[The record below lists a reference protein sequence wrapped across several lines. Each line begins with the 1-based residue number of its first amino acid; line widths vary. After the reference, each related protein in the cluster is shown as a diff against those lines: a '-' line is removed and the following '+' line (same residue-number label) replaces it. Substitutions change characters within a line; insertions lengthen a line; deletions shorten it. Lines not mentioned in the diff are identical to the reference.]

1 MSVAVVGVDVG
12 GTFTDFAVLRDGRLE
27 VYKLPSTPSDPSR
40 GILQGVSDLSV
51 GEASYVHGSTVATN
65 ALLERRGAR
74 TALVTTHGFEDV
86 LEIGRQNRPDLY
98 DLGMDRPPALVPA
111 ELRFG
116 VSERV
121 DQAGAVVATPRP
133 EELSK
138 LVSTLD
144 DAQVD
149 AVAVVLLFSFLNPL
163 HEELVAEALAGLKSN
178 PYVSVSSQVVPEFR
192 EYERTSTVVVNSY
205 VGPLMSRYISQLET
219 ALGAGLRIM
228 QSSGGSITVQL
239 ASNQPVRT
247 ILSGPAGGVVGAF
260 HLASQA
266 GYDDVI
272 TLDMGGTSTDVS
284 LCPGVIKETTSSS
297 LAGCPISVPMIEIHS
312 VGAGGGSISRLDE
325 GGALVVGPQ
334 SAGADPGPACYG
346 VGDQVTVTDANLIL
360 GRLPQDQPLAGKLQ
374 LHYQRAH
381 DLLSALGAGLGGDA
395 RAAALGVVRVV
406 NATMERAIRTIS
418 LERGYDPRRFT
429 LVAFGGAGPAH
440 ACELAQE
447 LGIPRVLV
455 PPHPGILSALGV
467 GIADIVR
474 DYSRTVMMRGSDMTK
489 DRLDAGFA
497 VLEDAATAEMA
508 DEGLPVG
515 RLVMRRFLDVRYV
528 GTVLRTDGQLPHPHR
543 WVRSSR
549 SPRFSP
555 RSQPTVR
562 LLRSLGAGGGSES
575 APQDADPRGQAG
587 TSRGPARGKRLQCSP
602 GCGNRGCLPAR
613 GVAHQYLYQRDLLH
627 HGNVIQGPAV
637 VLQMDSTTSIPP
649 GWTAQVDGYG
659 NLVVEPTG

>member
-51 GEASYVHGSTVATN
+51 GEASFVHGSTVATN
-65 ALLERRGAR
+65 ALLERRGGR

-98 DLGMDRPPALVPA
+98 DLGVDRPPALVPA

-121 DQAGAVVATPRP
+121 DQAGAVVTTPRP

-205 VGPLMSRYISQLET
+205 VGPLMSRYISQLED

-228 QSSGGSITVQL
+228 QSSGGSITAQL

-297 LAGCPISVPMIEIHS
+297 LAGCPIGVPMIEIHS

-406 NATMERAIRTIS
+406 NSTMERAIRTIS

-474 DYSRTVMMRGSDMTK
+474 DYSRTVMMRGSDMSK

-497 VLEDAATAEMA
+497 VLEDTATAEMA

-515 RLVMRRFLDVRYV
+515 RLVTRRFLDVRYV
-528 GTVLRTDGQLPHPHR
+528 GQSYELTVNFPTRSAGFDQSVARAFHRAHNQRFGYSDPSEPVEVVNLRLKMLIPVDKPEQAVGQREGSDARAARVAETEVVFQQGTLP
-543 WVRSSR
+543 
-549 SPRFSP
+549 
-555 RSQPTVR
+555 T
-562 LLRSLGAGGGSES
+562 
-575 APQDADPRGQAG
+575 
-587 TSRGPARGKRLQCSP
+587 
-602 GCGNRGCLPAR
+602 N
-613 GVAHQYLYQRDLLH
+613 LYQRDQLR
-627 HGNVIQGPAV
+627 HGNVIEGPAV

-659 NLVVEPTG
+659 NLIVEPTG

>member
-40 GILQGVSDLSV
+40 GILQGVRDLSV

-86 LEIGRQNRPDLY
+86 LEIGRQNRPALY
-98 DLGMDRPPALVPA
+98 DLGVDRPPALVPA

-149 AVAVVLLFSFLNPL
+149 AAAVVLLFSFLNPL

-228 QSSGGSITVQL
+228 QSSGGSITAQL

-272 TLDMGGTSTDVS
+272 TLDMGGTTAKAGIIEEGEISRSPEYEVGGEVS
-284 LCPGVIKETTSSS
+284 IGHRLMKGSGYLLRVPSID
-297 LAGCPISVPMIEIHS
+297 LAE
-312 VGAGGGSISRLDE
+312 VGAGGGSIAWTDPA
-325 GGALVVGPQ
+325 GALKVGPH
-334 SAGADPGPACYG
+334 SAGANPGPACYDNGG
-346 VGDQVTVTDANLIL
+346 VEPTITDANVHMGLTNPESLAGGTLAIRRDL
-360 GRLPQDQPLAGKLQ
+360 AEKAITDRVAGRLGPHEDGVGNSHHRQLEPDSSPAGGFN
-374 LHYQRAH
+374 
-381 DLLSALGAGLGGDA
+381 GARTRPPA
-395 RAAALGVVRVV
+395 I
-406 NATMERAIRTIS
+406 RAIRV
-418 LERGYDPRRFT
+418 RRH
-429 LVAFGGAGPAH
+429 GAGTGLGCRGRARHGQGHRPA
-440 ACELAQE
+440 AAGSFQ
-447 LGIPRVLV
+447 LV
-455 PPHPGILSALGV
+455 
-467 GIADIVR
+467 
-474 DYSRTVMMRGSDMTK
+474 
-489 DRLDAGFA
+489 
-497 VLEDAATAEMA
+497 
-508 DEGLPVG
+508 
-515 RLVMRRFLDVRYV
+515 
-528 GTVLRTDGQLPHPHR
+528 
-543 WVRSSR
+543 
-549 SPRFSP
+549 
-555 RSQPTVR
+555 
-562 LLRSLGAGGGSES
+562 
-575 APQDADPRGQAG
+575 
-587 TSRGPARGKRLQCSP
+587 GPALRRSRAPL
-602 GCGNRGCLPAR
+602 
-613 GVAHQYLYQRDLLH
+613 
-627 HGNVIQGPAV
+627 
-637 VLQMDSTTSIPP
+637 DSNS
-649 GWTAQVDGYG
+649 
-659 NLVVEPTG
+659 LR

>member
-1 MSVAVVGVDVG
+1 MSIAVVGVDVG
-12 GTFTDFAVLRDGRLE
+12 GTFTDFAVLRDGLLE
-27 VYKLPSTPSDPSR
+27 VYKLPSTPTDPSR
-40 GILQGVSDLSV
+40 GILQGVSDLAV
-51 GEASYVHGSTVATN
+51 GEASFVHGSTVATN
-65 ALLERRGAR
+65 ALLERRGGR

-86 LEIGRQNRPDLY
+86 LEIGRQNRANLY
-98 DLGMDRPPALVPA
+98 DLGIDRSPPLVPT

-116 VSERV
+116 VPERV
-121 DQAGAVVATPRP
+121 DQAGGVVTAPRP
-133 EELSK
+133 EDLSK

-144 DAQVD
+144 DADVD
-149 AVAVVLLFSFLNPL
+149 AIAVVLLFSFLNPL

-205 VGPLMSRYISQLET
+205 VGPLMSRYINQLEN

-228 QSSGGSITVQL
+228 QSSGGSITAQL

-266 GYDDVI
+266 GYGDVI

-297 LAGCPISVPMIEIHS
+297 LAGCPIGVPMIEIHS
-312 VGAGGGSISRLDE
+312 VGAGGGSIARMDD

-346 VGDQVTVTDANLIL
+346 VGEQVTVTDANLIL
-360 GRLPQDQPLAGKLQ
+360 GRLPQDQPLAGKLE

-381 DLLSALGAGLGGDA
+381 DLLSQLGASLGGDA
-395 RAAALGVVRVV
+395 RTAALGVVRVV

-418 LERGYDPRRFT
+418 LERGYDPRGFT

-447 LGIPRVLV
+447 LGIPRVFV

-474 DYSRTVMMRGSDMTK
+474 DYSRTVMMRGSEMAK
-489 DRLDAGFA
+489 DRLDAAFA
-497 VLEDAATAEMA
+497 VLENTATAEMA
-508 DEGLPVG
+508 DEGLPVD
-515 RLVMRRFLDVRYV
+515 RLVTRRFLDVRYV
-528 GTVLRTDGQLPHPHR
+528 GQSYELTVNYPTRSAGFDQAVARAFHR
-543 WVRSSR
+543 
-549 SPRFSP
+549 
-555 RSQPTVR
+555 
-562 LLRSLGAGGGSES
+562 
-575 APQDADPRGQAG
+575 
-587 TSRGPARGKRLQCSP
+587 
-602 GCGNRGCLPAR
+602 
-613 GVAHQYLYQRDLLH
+613 AHQQRFGYSDTSEPVEVVNLRLKMLIPVDKPEQTAGQRQGSDPGAARVAENEVVFQQGPLPTAIYQRDLLR
-627 HGNVIQGPAV
+627 HGNVVEGPAV
-637 VLQMDSTTSIPP
+637 VLQMDSTTAIPP
-649 GWTAQVDGYG
+649 GWRAEVDGYG

>member
-12 GTFTDFAVLRDGRLE
+12 GTFTDFAVLRDGQLE

-40 GILQGVSDLSV
+40 GILQGVSDLAV
-51 GEASYVHGSTVATN
+51 GEASFVHGSTVATN
-65 ALLERRGAR
+65 ALLERRGGR

-86 LEIGRQNRPDLY
+86 LEIGRQARADLY
-98 DLGMDRPPALVPA
+98 DLGVDRPPALVPS

-116 VSERV
+116 ISERV
-121 DQAGAVVATPRP
+121 DQAGSVVTTPRA
-133 EELSK
+133 EDLTK

-149 AVAVVLLFSFLNPL
+149 GIAVVLLFSFLNPL

-178 PYVSVSSQVVPEFR
+178 PFVSVSSQVVPEFR

-205 VGPLMSRYISQLET
+205 VGPLMSRYISQLEG
-219 ALGAGLRIM
+219 ALGSGLRIM
-228 QSSGGSITVQL
+228 QSSGGSITAQL

-297 LAGCPISVPMIEIHS
+297 LAGCPIGVPMIEIHS
-312 VGAGGGSISRLDE
+312 VGAGGGSIARLDE

-346 VGDQVTVTDANLIL
+346 VGEQVTVTDANLIL
-360 GRLPQDQPLAGKLQ
+360 GRLPQDQPLAGKLE
-374 LHYQRAH
+374 LHFQRAH
-381 DLLSALGAGLGGDA
+381 DLLSQLGASLGGDA

-474 DYSRTVMMRGSDMTK
+474 DYSRTVMMRGADMSK
-489 DRLDAGFA
+489 DRLDSGFA
-497 VLEDAATAEMA
+497 VLEDTATAEMA
-508 DEGLPVG
+508 DEGLPVN
-515 RLVMRRFLDVRYV
+515 RLVTRRFLDVRYV
-528 GTVLRTDGQLPHPHR
+528 GQSYELTVNYPTRSAGFNQAASRAFHRAHHQRFGYSDPSEPVEVVNLRLKMLIPVGKPEQSVGQHEGKDSGAARVAEADVVFQQGTLP
-543 WVRSSR
+543 
-549 SPRFSP
+549 
-555 RSQPTVR
+555 T
-562 LLRSLGAGGGSES
+562 G
-575 APQDADPRGQAG
+575 
-587 TSRGPARGKRLQCSP
+587 
-602 GCGNRGCLPAR
+602 
-613 GVAHQYLYQRDLLH
+613 LYQRDLLRY
-627 HGNVIQGPAV
+627 GNIIDGPAV

-649 GWTAQVDGYG
+649 GWTAGVDGYG
-659 NLVVEPTG
+659 NLIIEPAG

>member
-12 GTFTDFAVLRDGRLE
+12 GTFTDFAVLRDGQLE

-40 GILQGVSDLSV
+40 GILQGVSDLAV
-51 GEASYVHGSTVATN
+51 GEASFVHGSTVATN
-65 ALLERRGAR
+65 ALLERRGGR

-86 LEIGRQNRPDLY
+86 LEIGRQARSHLY
-98 DLGMDRPPALVPA
+98 DLGVDRPPALVPS

-116 VSERV
+116 ISERV
-121 DQAGAVVATPRP
+121 DQAGSVVTTPRA
-133 EELSK
+133 EDLTK

-149 AVAVVLLFSFLNPL
+149 AIAVVLLFSFLNPL

-178 PYVSVSSQVVPEFR
+178 PFVSVSSQVVPEFR

-205 VGPLMSRYISQLET
+205 VGPLMSRYISQLEG
-219 ALGAGLRIM
+219 ALGSGLRIM
-228 QSSGGSITVQL
+228 QSSGGSITAQL

-266 GYDDVI
+266 GYGDVI

-297 LAGCPISVPMIEIHS
+297 LAGCPIGVPMIEIHS
-312 VGAGGGSISRLDE
+312 VGAGGGSIARLDE

-346 VGDQVTVTDANLIL
+346 VGEQVTVTDANLIL
-360 GRLPQDQPLAGKLQ
+360 GRLPQDQPLAGKLE
-374 LHYQRAH
+374 LHFQRAH
-381 DLLSALGAGLGGDA
+381 DLLSQLGASLGGDA
-395 RAAALGVVRVV
+395 RTAALGVVRVV

-474 DYSRTVMMRGSDMTK
+474 DYSRTVMMRGADMSK
-489 DRLDAGFA
+489 DRLDSGFA
-497 VLEDAATAEMA
+497 VLEDTATAEMA
-508 DEGLPVG
+508 DEGLPVN
-515 RLVMRRFLDVRYV
+515 RLVTRRFLDVRYV
-528 GTVLRTDGQLPHPHR
+528 GQSYELTVNYPTRSAGFNQAVSRAFHRAHHQRFGYSDPSEPVEVVNLRLKMLIPVGKPEQSVGQHEGKDSGAARVAEADVVFQQGTLP
-543 WVRSSR
+543 
-549 SPRFSP
+549 
-555 RSQPTVR
+555 T
-562 LLRSLGAGGGSES
+562 G
-575 APQDADPRGQAG
+575 
-587 TSRGPARGKRLQCSP
+587 
-602 GCGNRGCLPAR
+602 
-613 GVAHQYLYQRDLLH
+613 LYQRDLLRY
-627 HGNVIQGPAV
+627 GNIIDGPAV

-649 GWTAQVDGYG
+649 GWTAEVDGYG
-659 NLVVEPTG
+659 NLIVEPTE